1 MNKCAIAIDGPSG
14 AGKSTISKLLAK
26 ELGFTYV
33 DTGAIYRTV
42 GVYVKRVGVNPKDAT
57 EVEKL
62 LSQINIE
69 IIHRDGLQRLYL
81 NGDDVTEKIREHVI
95 SGYASDVSAIP
106 AVRAFLLEMQREF
119 ARRDNVIMDG
129 RDIGTVVLPD
139 ARIKIFLT
147 ATDEDR
153 ARRRYD
159 ELILKGQSV
168 SFEKVL
174 SDMRARD
181 KQDSNRAVAPLAAA
195 EDAITVDTTGNT
207 LEESVELLKN
217 IIKERLDG

>member
-42 GVYVKRVGVNPKDAT
+42 GVYVKRAGANPKDAAQ
-57 EVEKL
+57 VERL
-62 LSQINIE
+62 LPQINIE
-69 IIHRDGLQRLYL
+69 IAHRDGIQRLFL
-81 NGDDVTEKIREHVI
+81 NGDDVTEQIREHVI

-139 ARIKIFLT
+139 AKIKIFLT

-153 ARRRYD
+153 AQRRYD
-159 ELILKGQSV
+159 ELLLKGQSV
-168 SFEKVL
+168 SFETVL
-174 SDMRARD
+174 SDMRVRD
-181 KQDSNRAVAPLAAA
+181 KQDSSRSVAPLAAA

-217 IIKERLDG
+217 IIKERLNG